1 METIGYV
8 ILWKVNDHY
17 KKEYWSNLSK
27 KIYQS
32 KSSAQEALVQLKK
45 NSPGCTYS
53 IHEVYWNNEKGSV
66 LC

>member
-8 ILWKVNDHY
+8 ILWKVNDRYEH
-17 KKEYWSNLSK
+17 WSNLSK

-32 KSSAQEALVQLKK
+32 KSSAEEALAQLKK
-45 NSPGCTYS
+45 NSPAVTYN
-53 IHEVYWNNEKGSV
+53 IHEVYWNNEKGIV